1 MKNIRSVTI
10 DLDGTLLDTAP
21 DLGAA
26 ANAMLVELGHAPYP
40 LETITDFVGRGIP
53 SLVARCLPN
62 LDDSAQ
68 AKALAIFR
76 KHYAIEN
83 GKRSSPYAG
92 VLDGLAAF
100 QQAGLP
106 MAVVTN
112 KATAFTD
119 PLLQLTQLDVW
130 FAFAISGDTL
140 AQKKPHP
147 QQLLH
152 ACERFGTLPAE
163 NLHIGDSATDAA
175 AARAA
180 GCPVLLVSYGYDA
193 GEPVQGVDCDGIVT
207 SLLEASRRVASTN

>member
-1 MKNIRSVTI
+1 MKNIRSITI

-53 SLVARCLPN
+53 SLVARCLPD
-62 LDDSAQ
+62 LDENAQ
-68 AKALAIFR
+68 ANALAIFR
-76 KHYAIEN
+76 KYYAVEN
-83 GKRSSPYAG
+83 GKCSRPYNG

-100 QQAGLP
+100 RQAGLL

-112 KATAFTD
+112 KAAVFTD
-119 PLLQLTQLDVW
+119 PLLQITHLAPW

-140 AQKKPHP
+140 TQKKPHP
-147 QQLLH
+147 AQLLH
-152 ACERFGTLPAE
+152 ACERFGTSPHE

-193 GEPVQGVDCDGIVT
+193 GQPVQGVDCDGIVT
-207 SLLEASRRVASTN
+207 SLLDVARRITSTN